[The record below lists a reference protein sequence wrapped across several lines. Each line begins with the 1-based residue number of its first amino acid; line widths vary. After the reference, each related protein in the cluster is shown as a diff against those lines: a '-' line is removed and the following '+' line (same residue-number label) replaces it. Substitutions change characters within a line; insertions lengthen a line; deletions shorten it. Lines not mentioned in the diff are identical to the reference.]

1 MSYCIT
7 SAISPPPRKQ
17 RPARLVAAAALV
29 AVATVLSVVSCTSSG
44 FNSLEICHERGPFIC
59 LKLRNTTFLFVL
71 QTDIYLYTSS
81 QSGSCKARSTA
92 NLAPAVT

>member
-1 MSYCIT
+1 MQSLEVGRGRWDGAVLLGVGAREDSLQDLHCAHHLEDNAGQNLEDAKLEYT

-44 FNSLEICHERGPFIC
+44 FNSLQI
-59 LKLRNTTFLFVL
+59 KV
-71 QTDIYLYTSS
+71 
-81 QSGSCKARSTA
+81 K
-92 NLAPAVT
+92 